1 MKEKQIELVVSTIEE
16 APSCWYI
23 INAIG
28 EYVFAKTK
36 SREAAQARFDE
47 EYGKGFYKCRTT
59 DLAAKSGKK
68 VTAR

>member
-1 MKEKQIELVVSTIEE
+1 MTKKIELLVADIEQ
-16 APSCWYI
+16 APSCFYVV
-23 INAIG
+23 NAMG

-59 DLAAKSGKK
+59 DLAAKAGKQI
-68 VTAR
+68 TAR

>member
-1 MKEKQIELVVSTIEE
+1 MKSRVELLVSTIEE
-16 APSCWYI
+16 APSCFYI
-23 INAIG
+23 VNALG

-59 DLAAKSGKK
+59 DLAAKSGKM

>member
-1 MKEKQIELVVSTIEE
+1 MKSRVELLVSTIEE
-16 APSCWYI
+16 APSCFYI
-23 INAIG
+23 VNALG

-59 DLAAKSGKK
+59 DLAAKAGKQA
-68 VTAR
+68 TAR